1 MNICIER
8 DIMNSPEIE
17 SYGISPAYDISKDGK
32 WFRDSNGRYILFR
45 GVNFGSRAKLP
56 PYLPIATLDIKNLK
70 QLDLKKEIELSSS
83 ELDLLKVL
91 GFNIVRLLIS
101 WKAIEPRPNRNLD
114 EEMLPEGREYLT
126 AVGQIIDELYSRGLY
141 VILDFH
147 QDIAHEI
154 FGGDGFPDWALAID
168 DKHKRPEI
176 DEKHKHQTISN
187 LKDKLW
193 QKAYLTNNLVRHTFR
208 SFWNNDLTNHE
219 AGLRNYPVRTHLEKT
234 IGQTVKFFKSLN
246 NHRGHPAILGIEPF
260 NEPHPV
266 GIPPQKFEAE
276 FLFKFYTNVESEIR
290 RFDKNIFLFIEPRV
304 DWTVSST
311 DGDKSGSRRSL
322 FDIKRTFHLR
332 LIHDTMIEGKVSS
345 IQLHSSL
352 PSDSASLETVRRRGV
367 LSFHYYNLEATG
379 GSFLKMPENLY
390 RIKREFPYI
399 FAQLVEAATQRELI
413 PFLTEFGGFQE
424 SPNIREYINLH
435 FIQIEKY
442 LINATYWNYDL
453 YNTAEGKDNWNLE
466 DYSILGPN
474 RTHRNLDVMARPYP
488 IRSSAEPTLLFF
500 DIESKYAAIILKGA
514 VVDAPTII
522 YIPYHFHY
530 SPEFRVWATSKEMN
544 WDKENQLLYWYPAR
558 DQSLNQLIVGKERS
572 INGTILPERCK
583 SLLERTTFMNS
594 FA

>member
-1 MNICIER
+1 MNRNKIGYSEG
-8 DIMNSPEIE
+8 SEAA
-17 SYGISPAYDISKDGK
+17 GDISKDGK
-32 WFRDSNGRYILFR
+32 WFRDSHGRYLLFR
-45 GVNFGSRAKLP
+45 GVNFASRSKLP
-56 PYLPIATLDIKNLK
+56 PYLPIAPIDIKNLN
-70 QLDLKKEIELSSS
+70 QLDLEKEIELASS
-83 ELDLLKVL
+83 ELDLLKHL

-101 WKAIEPRPNRNLD
+101 WKAIESRPNPNLD
-114 EEMLPEGREYLT
+114 EEILPEGREYLT
-126 AVGQIIDELYSRGLY
+126 AVSQIIDELYSRGLY

-147 QDIAHEI
+147 QDIANEI

-168 DKHKRPEI
+168 DKHKRPLI
-176 DEKHKHQTISN
+176 DDKHKRTAISN
-187 LKDKLW
+187 LKAELW
-193 QKAYLTNNLVRHTFR
+193 QRAYLINNLVRHTLR

-246 NHRGHPAILGIEPF
+246 NDRGHPAILGIEPF

-266 GIPPQKFEAE
+266 GIPPQKFESE
-276 FLFKFYTNVESEIR
+276 FLFEYYINVESEIR

-311 DGDKSGSRRSL
+311 DSDKSGSRRSL
-322 FDIKRTFHLR
+322 FDIKRTFNLR
-332 LIHDTMIEGKVSS
+332 FIHDTMIEGKVSN

-367 LSFHYYNLEATG
+367 LSFHYYNLEATA
-379 GSFLKMPENLY
+379 GSFLKIPENLY

-399 FAQLVEAATQRELI
+399 FAQLVEAATERELI

-435 FIQIEKY
+435 FNQIEKY

-453 YNTAEGKDNWNLE
+453 YHTAEGKDNWNLE
-466 DYSILGPN
+466 NYSILGPN
-474 RTHRNLDVMARPYP
+474 RTHRNLDVIARPYP

-500 DIESKYAAIILKGA
+500 DIESKYAAIILKGT

-522 YIPYHFHY
+522 YVPYHFHY
-530 SPEFRVWATSKEMN
+530 SPEFRVWATSKEIE
-544 WDKENQLLYWYPAR
+544 WDKENQLLYWYLSK
-558 DQSLNQLIVGKERS
+558 DQSLNQIILAKEQEQKIDS
-572 INGTILPERCK
+572 AILPERCK
-583 SLLERTTFMNS
+583 NLLERTTFVNS

>member
-1 MNICIER
+1 
-8 DIMNSPEIE
+8 MNSHEIG
-17 SYGISPAYDISKDGK
+17 SYEISAAYEISKDGK
-32 WFRDSNGRYILFR
+32 WFRDSNKRYILFR

-56 PYLPIATLDIKNLK
+56 PYLPIAPLNIKNLK
-70 QLDLKKEIELSSS
+70 RLDLKKEIELASS
-83 ELDLLKVL
+83 ELDLLKAL

-101 WKAIEPRPNRNLD
+101 WKAIEPRPNPNLD
-114 EEMLPEGREYLT
+114 EEILPEGKEYLT

-176 DEKHKHQTISN
+176 DDKHKSQAISN

-219 AGLRNYPVRTHLEKT
+219 AGLSNYPVRTHLEKT
-234 IGQTVKFFKSLN
+234 IGQTVKFFKSFN
-246 NHRGHPAILGIEPF
+246 NHLGHPAILGIEPF

-266 GIPPQKFEAE
+266 GIPPHKFEEE
-276 FLFKFYTNVESEIR
+276 FLYEYYTNVESELR
-290 RFDKNIFLFIEPRV
+290 RFDKDIFLFIEPRV

-322 FDIKRTFHLR
+322 FDIKRTFNLR
-332 LIHDTMIEGKVSS
+332 LIRDTMVEGKISN

-367 LSFHYYNLEATG
+367 LSFHYYNLEATA

-390 RIKREFPYI
+390 RIKREFPQI

-453 YNTAEGKDNWNLE
+453 YHTAEGKDNWNLE

-500 DIESKYAAIILKGA
+500 DIESKYSAIILKGA

-544 WDKENQLLYWYPAR
+544 WDKENQLLYWYPSR

-572 INGTILPERCK
+572 IDGTILPERCK